1 MSDFGVHVHRMVR
14 PRSDTFIPVFVMGVV
29 VRARVARVVRVLEG
43 KVTTIDHT
51 LQCLEVA

>member
-14 PRSDTFIPVFVMGVV
+14 PRSDTIIPVFVMGVV

-51 LQCLEVA
+51 LQCSEVA

>member
-1 MSDFGVHVHRMVR
+1 MCIAWCDPARTLLFR
-14 PRSDTFIPVFVMGVV
+14 VFVMGVV

-43 KVTTIDHT
+43 KVTTIDHN